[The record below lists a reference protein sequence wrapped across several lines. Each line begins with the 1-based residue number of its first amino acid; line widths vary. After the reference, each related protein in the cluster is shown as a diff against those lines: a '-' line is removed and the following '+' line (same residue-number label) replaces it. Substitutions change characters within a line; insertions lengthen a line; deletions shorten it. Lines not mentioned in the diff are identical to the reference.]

1 MLWRM
6 EGSVSSITW
15 KALTGEQASRWWSRR
30 MEESNRWIKSTY
42 LELHQ
47 LDLGTGC
54 EREVRE
60 ASMEGEF

>member
-1 MLWRM
+1 
-6 EGSVSSITW
+6 
-15 KALTGEQASRWWSRR
+15 

-60 ASMEGEF
+60 ASMEGKF

>member
-1 MLWRM
+1 
-6 EGSVSSITW
+6 
-15 KALTGEQASRWWSRR
+15 

-47 LDLGTGC
+47 LDLGTGY

-60 ASMEGEF
+60 ASMEGKF